1 MKMSKSIVAMAMA
14 AVMMFSTACGTTT
27 GSTSSTSGEGSTTGD
42 ASSEKILYTNSPGGE
57 PGTLE
62 PGLSQGTHES
72 WILDQMYKG
81 LYTKTPSGVVEPAIA
96 ENTEI
101 SEDGKTWTFTL
112 RDYTWSTGNK
122 GTAQDFV
129 DSIMFTLNPEN
140 AAKYAANLWI
150 IEGAQEYN
158 SGEAGPEV
166 VGVKA
171 VDDSTFELTLT
182 SPVPYLPDLLT
193 NPFFYPIDSANAAE
207 YPDWYMSPDHYSTNG
222 PFVLTKWAPKEE
234 IFISKNENYYNA
246 DKTNLDGVSFSMV
259 EDKTTE
265 WQMYEQGQI
274 DVVYSLLPDVVE
286 KLNAEGSEEIVTGP
300 DLSTYYYVFNTDVA
314 PFNNVKVRKALSM
327 AIDREALVENVTKR
341 GEQPAY
347 TLTPTGVPDENGEDY
362 VNDLGPLFDEN
373 IEEARA
379 LLEEGLAE
387 EGMTINDFSFTLL
400 YNTDDVHKKVAEAIQ
415 SMWST
420 NLGVNC
426 SLENAEFQTVL
437 NRRTA
442 GDFDVCR
449 AGWVGDYV
457 DPMTFLELF
466 TSYSSF
472 NDGDWVNEDY
482 DALIQAALYN
492 QDPAERMQEL
502 RDAET
507 ILMDELPIM
516 PIYYY
521 TKTTAIKPNVTGVY
535 TPVNK
540 YPNFEFADIE
550 Q

>member
-27 GSTSSTSGEGSTTGD
+27 GTTTAGDGSTTSDSG
-42 ASSEKILYTNSPGGE
+42 EQKILYTNSPGGE

-72 WILDQMYKG
+72 WILDQMFKG
-81 LYTKTPSGVVEPAIA
+81 LYTKTPEGTVEPALA
-96 ENTEI
+96 ETTEV

-112 RDYTWSTGNK
+112 IDYTWSTGNE

-129 DSIMFTLNPEN
+129 DSIMFTLNPDN

-150 IEGAQEYN
+150 IEGAKEYN
-158 SGEAGPEV
+158 SGEAGPEG

-171 VDDSTFELTLT
+171 LDDKTLEITLT
-182 SPVPYLPDLLT
+182 SPIPYLPDLLT
-193 NPFFYPIDSANAAE
+193 NTFFYPIDSKNAAE
-207 YPDWYMSPDHYSTNG
+207 YPDWYMSPDHYSSNG

-246 DKTNLDGVSFSMV
+246 DLTNLDGVSFSMV

-265 WQMYEQGQI
+265 WQMYEQGQL

-286 KLNAEGSEEIVTGP
+286 KLTAEGSTELYTGT
-300 DLSTYYYVFNTDVA
+300 DLSTYYYIFNTEVV
-314 PFNNVKVRKALSM
+314 PFNNPKVRRALSM
-327 AIDREALVENVTKR
+327 AIDREALVSTVTKR
-341 GEQPAY
+341 GEEPAY
-347 TLTPTGVPDENGEDY
+347 TLTPPGVPDENGNDY
-362 VNDLGPLFDEN
+362 AGDLGQLFTEDV
-373 IEEARA
+373 EEAKV

-387 EGMTINDFSFTLL
+387 EGMTINDFQFTLL

-426 SLENAEFQTVL
+426 NLENAEFQTVL
-437 NRRTA
+437 DRRTS
-442 GDFDVCR
+442 GDFDVAR

-466 TSYSSF
+466 TSYSAF
-472 NDGDWVNEDY
+472 NDGHWVNEEY
-482 DALIQAALYN
+482 DALIEAALYN
-492 QDPAERMQEL
+492 QDPASRMEQL
-502 RDAET
+502 REAET
-507 ILMDELPIM
+507 ILIEEMPIM

-521 TKTTAIKPNVTGVY
+521 AKSVAIKPYVTGVY

-540 YPNFEFADIE
+540 YPNFEFADI
-550 Q
+550 QQ